1 MSVTRLTHPRSQTGR
16 GRPKRSDDTGEPNAQ
31 YNRGRHVPQPFDA
44 VLVIAFGGPH
54 APQDIRPFLANVLRG
69 RRVAPGRVEEVAH
82 HYEHVGGRSPI
93 TELTMRQAEGLAQR
107 LASAGAPL
115 PVFVGMR
122 NWHPYLADTLAEMSR
137 AGIRRAIGFIAAA
150 HRSYSSCTQY
160 RENVADARAA
170 LLREGLAD
178 VEVTYVA
185 DWYAHPSFIAANADR
200 VQRRRRGSGACRAEA
215 RARSARALRTLIFT
229 AHSIPV
235 SMAEK
240 YPYREQYEESARLV
254 ADQVRLKPD
263 AAAARRTP
271 PSIKAAADMPED
283 PWLGPD
289 VTEYLRDARANG
301 LEAAILCPL
310 GFVCD
315 HVEVLYDLD
324 IEAADVA
331 REIGLPLARAQAVN
345 DHPLFLD
352 MMADVVLDTCR
363 RYEKSRPLELVA
375 AP

>member
-16 GRPKRSDDTGEPNAQ
+16 GRPKRRDDTGKPNAQ
-31 YNRGRHVPQPFDA
+31 YNRRKHVSQPFDA

-54 APQDIRPFLANVLRG
+54 APPDIRPFLANVLRG
-69 RRVAPGRVEEVAH
+69 RRVAAGRVEEVAH
-82 HYEHVGGRSPI
+82 HYEVVGGRSPI
-93 TELTMRQAEGLAQR
+93 TELTMKQAEGLAKR
-107 LASAGAPL
+107 LSAAGEGL

-122 NWHPYLADTLAEMSR
+122 NWHPFLADTLAEMSR
-137 AGIRRAIGFIAAA
+137 AGIRRAIGVIAAA

-160 RENVADARAA
+160 RENVAEARAA
-170 LLREGLAD
+170 LLRDGLAD

-185 DWYAHPSFIAANADR
+185 DWYAHPLFIAANAER
-200 VQRRRRGSGACRAEA
+200 VNTAAA
-215 RARSARALRTLIFT
+215 NLDPALRDRAQLIFT

-240 YPYREQYEESARLV
+240 YPYREQYQESAVQV
-254 ADQVRLKPD
+254 ASALG
-263 AAAARRTP
+263 RT
-271 PSIKAAADMPED
+271 SHTTVYQSRSGRPED

-289 VTEYLRDARANG
+289 ITEYLREAHANG
-301 LEAAILCPL
+301 LAAAIVSPL
-310 GFVCD
+310 GFICD

-324 IEAADVA
+324 IEAAAVA
-331 REIGLPLARAQAVN
+331 REIGLPMVRAQAVN

-352 MMADVVLDTCR
+352 MLADVVLQTRR
-363 RYEKSRPLELVA
+363 RYDKSRPLELVA

>member
-1 MSVTRLTHPRSQTGR
+1 
-16 GRPKRSDDTGEPNAQ
+16 
-31 YNRGRHVPQPFDA
+31 VPQPFDA

-54 APQDIRPFLANVLRG
+54 APPDIRPFLANVLRG

-82 HYEHVGGRSPI
+82 HYERVGGRSPI
-93 TELTMRQAEGLAQR
+93 TELTNRQAEGLAQR
-107 LASAGAPL
+107 LARAGAPL

-122 NWHPYLADTLAEMSR
+122 NWHPYLADVLAEMSR
-137 AGIRRAIGFIAAA
+137 AGIRRVIGFIAAA

-160 RENVADARAA
+160 RENVAHARAA
-170 LLREGLAD
+170 LLRDGLAD
-178 VEVTYVA
+178 VEVTYVP
-185 DWYAHPSFIAANADR
+185 DWYAHPQFITANADR
-200 VQRRRRGSGACRAEA
+200 VMAAAADLDPSLRVRAQV
-215 RARSARALRTLIFT
+215 IFT

-235 SMAEK
+235 SMADK

-254 ADQVRLKPD
+254 FDRVRLQ
-263 AAAARRTP
+263 AEGTTSFATVYQSRSGR
-271 PSIKAAADMPED
+271 PED

-289 VTEYLRDARANG
+289 ITDYLREARATG
-301 LEAAILCPL
+301 LEAAILSPL
-310 GFVCD
+310 GFICD

-331 REIGLPLARAQAVN
+331 REIGLPIARAQAVN

-352 MMADVVLDTCR
+352 MMADVVLQTCR